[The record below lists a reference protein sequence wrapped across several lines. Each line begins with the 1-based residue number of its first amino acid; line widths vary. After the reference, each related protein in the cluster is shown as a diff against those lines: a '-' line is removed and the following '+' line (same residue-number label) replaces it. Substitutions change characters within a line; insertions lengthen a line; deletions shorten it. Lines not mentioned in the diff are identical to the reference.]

1 MPATK
6 VSKTNES
13 EKLQLARAINNITK
27 SREAFNSA
35 VESFNALEQEHLK
48 DLDLRIEEKHQELK
62 DAEESLSQKRKRGE
76 IDCENDLAEH
86 RRTAAVDFLEAT
98 REVPVEAAVLEKLR
112 ADLARAQTE
121 FDSAVAQAHSE
132 EKAKGQSQLNA
143 ALRQQELTNKAE
155 VATLQAQLDQKE
167 REIEVLHETIRNLR
181 QEVSEQRQ
189 LTKDVAASAAS
200 NSAPV
205 YVKGGR
211 D

>member
-1 MPATK
+1 MPAAKT
-6 VSKTNES
+6 SKANES

-62 DAEESLSQKRKRGE
+62 DAEEDLSQKRKRGE

-86 RRTAAVDFLEAT
+86 RRTAAVKFLEAT
-98 REVPVEAAVLEKLR
+98 NEVPIDSDELAQLKS
-112 ADLARAQTE
+112 DLASAQMDLTTADEKARA
-121 FDSAVAQAHSE
+121 E
-132 EKAKGQSQLNA
+132 EKARGQAQMNS
-143 ALRQQELTNKAE
+143 ALKQQELTNKAE